1 MPLIHLNTQIKAP
14 IQIVFDLSR
23 SIDFHQESASETGE
37 IAIAGRTSGLI
48 ELGETVTWEAVHF
61 GIKQNLTTKI
71 TAMNAPHSFTDEM
84 LKGVF
89 KSIKHDHLFTEVNGV
104 TTMVDN
110 FYFESPLGIF
120 GKLFNAFILKNHM
133 KRFLEIRNAAIKRE
147 AESQSSKN

>member
-1 MPLIHLNTQIKAP
+1 MPLIHLITKIKAP
-14 IQIVFDLSR
+14 IQVVFDLSR
-23 SIDFHQESASETGE
+23 SIDFHQESASKTGE
-37 IAIAGRTSGLI
+37 KAIAGRTSGLI
-48 ELGETVTWEAVHF
+48 VLDETVTWEAVHF
-61 GIKQNLTTKI
+61 GVRQQLTTKI

-89 KSIKHDHLFTEVNGV
+89 KSIKHEHLFTEVNGV

-110 FYFESPLGIF
+110 FHFESPLGIF
-120 GKLFNAFILKNHM
+120 GKLFNAIILKNYM